1 MQCQLQPIVWLIF
14 FNKLFHFLY
23 KIWMLQVIKSDS
35 CGISAVFFHCC
46 FMIKT
51 QVLMAVSDFSGI
63 FSRKHFLEVGF
74 TFQWQVYFLRWGA
87 SFLSWGCPWG
97 ASVLMGEFSKK
108 NCRGGGGTHH
118 APHCGKRCPL
128 IQVAQGD
135 SNYWLCQG
143 LRNNQYSFWNGKQT

>member
-35 CGISAVFFHCC
+35 CGISAVFFQCC
-46 FMIKT
+46 FMIET

-108 NCRGGGGTHH
+108 NCRGGHPPCPPLWETLPLNKGCTGGFQLLTMSRF
-118 APHCGKRCPL
+118 K
-128 IQVAQGD
+128 
-135 SNYWLCQG
+135 
-143 LRNNQYSFWNGKQT
+143 KQPV